1 MQFNFVDVV
10 GTAAAIF
17 TTISFIPQVI
27 QVVKTKSTKDISLLM
42 FSLFTLGVTFWL
54 IYGFLTDSLPI
65 ILANATVL
73 CLSLTIIGYKLKY
86 K

>member
-1 MQFNFVDVV
+1 MQFNLVDVV

-54 IYGFLTDSLPI
+54 IYGLLTNSLPV

-73 CLSLTIIGYKLKY
+73 CLSLTIIAYKLKY